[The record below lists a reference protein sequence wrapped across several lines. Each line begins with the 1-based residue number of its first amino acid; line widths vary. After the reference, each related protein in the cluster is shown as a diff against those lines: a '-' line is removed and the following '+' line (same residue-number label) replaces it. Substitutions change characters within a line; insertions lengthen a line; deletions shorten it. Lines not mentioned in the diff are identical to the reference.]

1 MGIIDARPVRK
12 MELRAEVKTN
22 KAPTRAWSKR
32 GKGQDAV
39 PYYSLHCLI
48 HSYMQ
53 AVEA

>member
-1 MGIIDARPVRK
+1 MPALYAK
-12 MELRAEVKTN
+12 
-22 KAPTRAWSKR
+22 WSSVLKSKQTKPRREHGASGGKR
-32 GKGQDAV
+32 QDAV

>member
-1 MGIIDARPVRK
+1 MPALYAK
-12 MELRAEVKTN
+12 
-22 KAPTRAWSKR
+22 WSSVLKSKQTKPR
-32 GKGQDAV
+32 REHGASGEKGQDAV